1 MPGATPAAASGATP
15 AAIAPPTLLRVE
27 ALTAAYGEVTALRGV
42 DLRVDEAE
50 IVCVLGANG
59 AGKTTLL
66 RAISGLLPPAGGSI
80 RLGERELGAM
90 AAEDIVRAGVVH
102 VPQGRMVFA
111 SLSVRENLVM
121 GGFTRPGGEAA
132 AGIERA
138 VSYFPRLGERMR
150 QRAGTLSGGEQQ
162 MLAIARGLMSSPR
175 LLMLDEPS
183 MGVAPV
189 IKDLIFDKLAEIR
202 TAERMS
208 MLLVE
213 QDADYALSV
222 SDRGYVL
229 EAGAIA
235 LDGPASTLASD
246 DKLKKAYLGG

>member
-1 MPGATPAAASGATP
+1 MAA
-15 AAIAPPTLLRVE
+15 LLEIE
-27 ALTAAYGEVTALRGV
+27 ALSAAYGKVRALHGV
-42 DLRVDEAE
+42 NLVIDAGE

-66 RAISGLLPPAGGSI
+66 RVVSGLLPVAEGDVRFAGASLKG
-80 RLGERELGAM
+80 M
-90 AAEDIVRAGVVH
+90 APEDIVRTGIVH

-111 SLSVRENLVM
+111 SLTVRENLM
-121 GGFTRPGGEAA
+121 LGGFTRPAGDTR

-138 VSYFPRLGERMR
+138 VSYFPRLGERMT

-162 MLAIARGLMSSPR
+162 MLAIARGLMSRPR

-189 IKDLIFDKLAEIR
+189 IKDFIFDKLGEIR
-202 TAERMS
+202 RQESTA

-222 SDRGYVL
+222 ADRGYVL
-229 EAGAIA
+229 ETGSVAMQGRAEELSA
-235 LDGPASTLASD
+235 NED
-246 DKLKKAYLGG
+246 LKRAYLGG

>member
-1 MPGATPAAASGATP
+1 MSAQTDS
-15 AAIAPPTLLRVE
+15 LLRINR
-27 ALTAAYGEVTALRGV
+27 LSAAYGEVKALREV
-42 DLRVDEAE
+42 DLEVGEAE

-66 RAISGLLPPAGGSI
+66 RAISGLLPVSGGSI
-80 RLGERELGAM
+80 RFVGKDI
-90 AAEDIVRAGVVH
+90 AALAVEDIVRAGVVH

-111 SLSVRENLVM
+111 SLTVRDNLVM
-121 GGFTRPGGEAA
+121 GGFTRAKGDAL

-138 VSYFPRLGERMR
+138 VAYFPRLGERMR

-202 TAERMS
+202 SAERMS

-222 SDRGYVL
+222 ADRGYVL
-229 EAGAIA
+229 ETGAMVLEGAASA
-235 LDGPASTLASD
+235 LAKDEN
-246 DKLKKAYLGG
+246 LKKAYLGG

>member
-1 MPGATPAAASGATP
+1 MPA
-15 AAIAPPTLLRVE
+15 LLEVR
-27 ALTAAYGEVTALRGV
+27 ALAAAYGEVRALHGV
-42 DLRVDEAE
+42 DLEVGAGE

-59 AGKTTLL
+59 AGKSTLL
-66 RAISGLLPPAGGSI
+66 RVISGLLPAAAGAV
-80 RLGERELGAM
+80 RFDGANLAGV

-111 SLSVRENLVM
+111 SLSVSENLAM
-121 GGFTRPGGEAA
+121 GGFTLPAA
-132 AGIERA
+132 RAKEGIERA
-138 VSYFPRLGERMR
+138 VAYFPRLGERMK

-162 MLAIARGLMSSPR
+162 MLAIARGLMARPR

-189 IKDLIFDKLAEIR
+189 IKDFIFDKLSEIR
-202 TAERMS
+202 RLESTA

-222 SDRGYVL
+222 ADRGYVL
-229 EAGAIA
+229 ETG
-235 LDGPASTLASD
+235 TLAVAGSAAD
-246 DKLKKAYLGG
+246 LAANEDLKRAYLGG

>member
-1 MPGATPAAASGATP
+1 MAA
-15 AAIAPPTLLRVE
+15 LLEIE
-27 ALTAAYGEVTALRGV
+27 ALSAAYGKVRALHGV
-42 DLRVDEAE
+42 NLVIDAGE

-66 RAISGLLPPAGGSI
+66 RVVSGLLPVAEGDVRFAGASLEG
-80 RLGERELGAM
+80 M
-90 AAEDIVRAGVVH
+90 APEDIVRTGIVH

-111 SLSVRENLVM
+111 SLTVRENLM
-121 GGFTRPGGEAA
+121 LGGFTRPAGDAR

-138 VSYFPRLGERMR
+138 VSYFPRLGERMT

-162 MLAIARGLMSSPR
+162 MLAIARGLMSRPR

-189 IKDLIFDKLAEIR
+189 IKDFIFDKLGEIR
-202 TAERMS
+202 RQESTAI
-208 MLLVE
+208 LLVE

-222 SDRGYVL
+222 ADRGYVL
-229 EAGAIA
+229 ETGSVAVQGRAEELSA
-235 LDGPASTLASD
+235 NED
-246 DKLKKAYLGG
+246 LKRAYLGA

>member
-1 MPGATPAAASGATP
+1 MAA
-15 AAIAPPTLLRVE
+15 LLEVE
-27 ALTAAYGEVTALRGV
+27 ALSAAYGKVRALHGV
-42 DLRVDEAE
+42 NLAIDAGE

-66 RAISGLLPPAGGSI
+66 RVVSGLLPVAEGDVRFAGASLKG
-80 RLGERELGAM
+80 M
-90 AAEDIVRAGVVH
+90 APEDIVRAGIVH

-111 SLSVRENLVM
+111 SLTVRENLM
-121 GGFTRPGGEAA
+121 LGGFTRPAGDTRG
-132 AGIERA
+132 GIERA
-138 VSYFPRLGERMR
+138 VNYFPRLGERMT

-162 MLAIARGLMSSPR
+162 MLAIARGLMSRPR

-189 IKDLIFDKLAEIR
+189 IKDFIFDRLGEIR
-202 TAERMS
+202 RQESTA

-222 SDRGYVL
+222 ADRGYVL
-229 EAGAIA
+229 ETGMVAVQGRAEELSA
-235 LDGPASTLASD
+235 NED
-246 DKLKKAYLGG
+246 LKRAYLGG